1 MELPSQPE
9 NRHRPEIRG
18 TLALE
23 VLRKTLVERS
33 FDRVNQVHPPFTQ
46 PFPPRSKQSPAST
59 RRC

>member
-33 FDRVNQVHPPFTQ
+33 FDRVNQVQSPSTLPFPLWSTQ
-46 PFPPRSKQSPAST
+46 PPASAMP
-59 RRC
+59 C